1 MTGGAGAPGA
11 TRAMI
16 LAAGFGTRLG
26 ALSDERPKPLLPVAD
41 VPLIR
46 YAIALL
52 VGHGVRDI
60 VINLH
65 HRGDLIVD
73 ELGDGGSLG
82 ARIVYSREDG
92 TILGTAGGMRRAL
105 PLLGGEGGGTFLVVN
120 GKILIDLDVH
130 ALLAQHR
137 ASGAAATLVVRP
149 DPEARRWGAIDAP
162 SEGGT
167 IRGLLGEGD
176 FMFTGIHAIE
186 PSLIARLP
194 DDGVERCIVR
204 QGYVPWLAEGVPLGA
219 FVQRGYFMEH
229 STPERYLQGNVN
241 VLRGVASIRHAPGA
255 LVGVEASA
263 HVDASA
269 TIVPPVRIGPNATIG
284 AGAVIGP
291 DTVVGAG
298 AEVAAGVVL
307 ERTVVWP
314 KSRVE
319 TSATSAILTPRAKL
333 AVP

>member
-1 MTGGAGAPGA
+1 MNGGAAPDA

-73 ELGDGGSLG
+73 ELGDGGAMG

-92 TILGTAGGMRRAL
+92 AILGTAGGMRRAL
-105 PLLGGEGGGTFLVVN
+105 PLLGGGTFLVVN

-137 ASGAAATLVVRP
+137 ASGAAATLVVRH

-162 SEGGT
+162 AEGGA

-194 DDGVERCIVR
+194 DDGAERCIVR

-255 LVGVEASA
+255 LVGVDVSA

-284 AGAVIGP
+284 ANAVIGP

-298 AEVAAGVVL
+298 AEVAPGVTL

-314 KSRVE
+314 KTRVE
-319 TSATSAILTPRAKL
+319 ASATSAILTPRAKL
-333 AVP
+333 SVT